1 MDLITLL
8 AGALVKELSAIN
20 ILLLLFVG
28 AVGYALYL
36 SRADLQKERDGRTAD
51 AIDWLFFWE
60 LDHCAAQ
67 WRREVLMGWHD

>member
-51 AIDWLFFWE
+51 AI
-60 LDHCAAQ
+60 
-67 WRREVLMGWHD
+67 